1 MMKSILK
8 FLILFAFV
16 FIFTDSY
23 ATHLLGSEITYECV
37 GPNRYRVRL
46 TVYQDCAGMTPGST
60 MSLRYR
66 SAQCGVNTTITLNQ
80 VGSAVDITPLCPSG
94 VSRCSSSSG
103 AYGIREFVYEGI
115 INLPPGCGTDWQLS
129 WSQCCR
135 NNAINN
141 LTSPGNQ
148 NMGVSANLDNTI
160 QPICNNSPVFNNEP
174 AAILCVNQ
182 PFVYNHG
189 VSDPDG
195 DSLYFSLGN
204 CIVDVGTQ
212 VNYSG
217 SWNGSNPLPTVSGVT
232 INPNT
237 GAISFTPNQTFVG
250 VLCVKVEEYRN
261 GVKIGEVNRDMQ
273 FRVINCSN
281 TPPTATGVDG
291 APNNDPT
298 NFEIS
303 VCANSEVCFNIF
315 FADNNSD
322 NMIVSWNQEIPGA
335 TFTVSNN
342 GTQNPTAL
350 FCWQPPTSAIGQNVF
365 SVNVVDDACP
375 IVGSGTYTYIVT
387 VTPSPNTLD
396 AGPNQTICQGE
407 SAILTASSTPAAIT
421 YTWSPAATLSSSTG
435 QSVTATPLVTTTYE
449 VSAEFPDGCNLTDVV
464 TVVIAPNPVISIT
477 PLNPFNCANQNNTIT
492 ATASNAVSY
501 AWSPGGMTTATINVA
516 PAVTTTYTV
525 TATSQF
531 GCTSEASTTVEIA
544 APAGNVCN
552 VLHVTPTGLPTASGT
567 RSDPMDL
574 QTAMTVGACNGT
586 IIKMAIGDYVTD
598 TTINRVTSYLTLEG
612 GFDANVNWEKV
623 STMGLTRIF
632 RTATMTT
639 STTNGTGIENEAPP
653 YPPDPNVTA
662 IRVVGQSGFRFQ
674 DLTVEVVGFAGG
686 SPIIGYRGVTTKGI
700 ELNACDGYN
709 IVRTNVQVGAA
720 SNGSDSWCVAPATAG
735 GSSFGID
742 IISNGANGNI
752 ITSRVIPGAAGAGG
766 AGCGG
771 FPAGAAGVSQNVR
784 VTGTAL
790 ATPYVFFDLGAQ
802 TTIRMDDIACT
813 NTLMDFRTAAS
824 NNWAFGVGSSPANAT
839 GATVTTMYTNLGRK
853 TITYGGSNYVGFANI
868 ILDDQIIPQFTT
880 SAPFVQGQYRV
891 CAGETVSFNV
901 LNGGVGYTYVWSD
914 GVTTL
919 YSGVG
924 SQYET
929 FLATLSTPGVYN
941 VQLNFETSCCG
952 LSLPANLTLY
962 VEEQPDAVMPPDQ
975 EICFGS
981 GVGTTLTVG
990 GGVTGGSISWI
1001 PSTGLSSNN
1010 SYTVDAMPASTTTY
1024 EVTLSDSTGLC
1035 VDYAA
1040 ITVAVID
1047 LELQTNTINASCGPN
1062 GSAEVIVTGGS
1073 GNYSY
1078 LWTPTGQTAQSLNN
1092 LQVGTYVVL
1101 VTDNTNGCQDS
1112 LFAVVNPEPGT
1123 LVGFISNSEDVSCH
1137 GAGDGS
1143 ITLSIVGGSGPFTYE
1158 WSTGIIET
1166 TSATSHTLSGL
1177 SGGDYD
1183 VTVTDDFGCT
1193 YEAGGSVFEP
1203 DVVTYIVDSIFDP
1216 TCAGV
1221 DDGYIYVTTDGGI
1234 APFTYEWIGYPG
1246 VDTNVLSGLP
1256 SGTYTMIATDFNG
1269 CADSVEVTIQAPPIP
1284 EFVDDT
1290 TICAGT
1296 LYTFI
1301 NGSQAVLFNDSLSLD
1316 TLADS
1321 DGCFYIQ
1328 NVNITVLPL
1337 PTVSID
1343 GDTTICA
1350 GDSALVYFNGTENAT
1365 VTYTING
1372 GADQT
1377 ITLDGTGN
1385 ATLNTGGLTSSIIVE
1400 LVEIES
1406 ATIPV
1411 CSQPITGTVSIT
1423 VLELPFA
1430 NIAGSTTLC
1439 EGDSTDIGFNGTPN
1453 AIVTYTING
1462 GANQTVVL
1470 DGTGN
1475 ATVNTGYLT
1484 ADLDYQ
1490 LVSVELQ
1497 GTPSCAQLLSGGA
1510 FVTVLPL
1517 PSATISGSATICSG
1531 DNSDIVFN
1539 GTPNATVT
1547 YSINGGANQT
1557 VVLDGAGNATVNTGS
1572 LTEDATYTLLQ
1583 IVSSSVPAC
1592 TQLLDDSV
1600 SISVLDLPT
1609 ASIIGDTVCTGQSG
1623 TVSFA
1628 GTPGATVTYTVNG
1641 GGIQTVVLNGTGNA
1655 TVNTVALV
1663 ANATYQLVSVES
1675 ATTPACTQALTESA
1689 LVSVVPLPTAA
1700 ISGTTSVCEGEEA
1713 NITFTGTANA
1723 VVSYTVNGGATQT
1736 VILNAGGT
1744 AIVPSGSL
1752 AATTTYQLVSVDNGT
1767 CTEAATGSAVITVN
1781 PTYSQTVLATICSNE
1796 TYALPN
1802 GTLVNIAGSY
1812 PVTLVSSLGCD
1823 STITTEL
1830 TINQLGSFIPMRDF
1844 SACEDINGFT
1854 LNVQTQNMV
1863 SFVWEMNQGSGVY
1876 VPLDNDPW
1884 YEGAN
1889 SNTLVFDIDTFFN
1902 GNIYRVT
1909 MVDQCDN
1916 VYTDEMRLNVYAPRP
1931 VENAVGDLDLCQ
1943 HDLQTITVNYNGTNY
1958 EWNDGTE
1965 GPTIR
1970 PEVSGEY
1977 IVTFVENV
1985 TNCVMMDTI
1994 NVTIEDCI
2002 ATCVVLAPT
2011 GFTPDENGV
2020 NDIFRVV
2027 TTCDEGF
2034 EFFEFKIFNRW
2045 GELVYQTNNPRQG
2058 WDGWYKGR
2066 RAEIGVYAFYV
2077 EYMKNFGISKEII
2090 KGNVTLVR

>member
-1 MMKSILK
+1 MKKIYK
-8 FLILFAFV
+8 ILFVVPFLL
-16 FIFTDSY
+16 FFTENSY

-46 TVYQDCAGMTPGST
+46 KVYQDCAGMTPGST

-66 SAQCGVNTTITLNQ
+66 SATCNVNTTITLNQ
-80 VGSAVDITPLCPSG
+80 VGLAIDITPLCPNE

-103 AYGIREFVYEGI
+103 AYGIREFVYEGV
-115 INLPPGCGTDWQLS
+115 INLPPGCGADWILS

-148 NMGVSANLDNTI
+148 NMGVSATLDNTI
-160 QPICNNSPVFNNEP
+160 QPICNNSPVFNNRP

-189 VSDPDG
+189 VRDPDG

-281 TPPTATGVDG
+281 EPPTCSGINGTPGGNPANYET
-291 APNNDPT
+291 
-298 NFEIS
+298 S
-303 VCANSEVCFNIF
+303 VCANSELCFTILASDANGDNIT
-315 FADNNSD
+315 
-322 NMIVSWNQEIPGA
+322 ISWNQEIPSA

-342 GTQNPTAL
+342 GTQNPSAL

-365 SVNVVDDACP
+365 SVNVTDDACP
-375 IVGSGTYTYIVT
+375 IVGSGTYTYIIN

-407 SAILTASSTPAAIT
+407 SAILTASSTPAATT

-464 TVVIAPNPVISIT
+464 TVIVAPDPVISIT

-598 TTINRVTSYLTLEG
+598 STINRVTSYLTLEG

-623 STMGLTRIF
+623 STMGLTRIL

-662 IRVVGQSGFRFQ
+662 IRVAGQSGFRFQ

-771 FPAGAAGVSQNVR
+771 FAAGAAGASQNVR

-853 TITYGGSNYVGFANI
+853 TITYGAGATSDYVGFANI

-962 VEEQPDAVMPPDQ
+962 VEEQPDAVMPSDQ

-1112 LFAVVNPEPGT
+1112 VYAVINPEPGA
-1123 LVGFISNSEDVSCH
+1123 LVGFISNSTDVSCH

-1143 ITLSIVGGSGPFTYE
+1143 ITVTLVGGNSPFTYE
-1158 WSTGIIET
+1158 WSTGLIET
-1166 TSATSHTLSGL
+1166 IASSSHTLSGL
-1177 SGGDYD
+1177 SGGDYE

-1193 YEAGGSVFEP
+1193 YETGGSVVES
-1203 DVVTYIVDSIFDP
+1203 DEVTYIVDLLLDP
-1216 TCAGV
+1216 TCVGV

-1284 EFVDDT
+1284 QVTIDT
-1290 TICAGT
+1290 I
-1296 LYTFI
+1296 
-1301 NGSQAVLFNDSLSLD
+1301 
-1316 TLADS
+1316 
-1321 DGCFYIQ
+1321 
-1328 NVNITVLPL
+1328 
-1337 PTVSID
+1337 
-1343 GDTTICA
+1343 
-1350 GDSALVYFNGTENAT
+1350 
-1365 VTYTING
+1365 
-1372 GADQT
+1372 
-1377 ITLDGTGN
+1377 
-1385 ATLNTGGLTSSIIVE
+1385 
-1400 LVEIES
+1400 
-1406 ATIPV
+1406 
-1411 CSQPITGTVSIT
+1411 
-1423 VLELPFA
+1423 
-1430 NIAGSTTLC
+1430 LC
-1439 EGDSTDIGFNGTPN
+1439 EGELIVLPSGNQFILQNDTLVLDTIADGSGCLIELTINIQSLPAPEVEIISIETICSGETSDIVLSGTPGATVFFN
-1453 AIVTYTING
+1453 VNG
-1462 GANQTVVL
+1462 GINQSIVL
-1470 DGTGN
+1470 DGTGEAVIN
-1475 ATVNTGYLT
+1475 SGTLIANGTIT
-1484 ADLDYQ
+1484 
-1490 LVSVELQ
+1490 LVDITSASS
-1497 GTPSCAQLLSGGA
+1497 PSCTNTLSIDSTI
-1510 FVTVLPL
+1510 TV
-1517 PSATISGSATICSG
+1517 I
-1531 DNSDIVFN
+1531 
-1539 GTPNATVT
+1539 
-1547 YSINGGANQT
+1547 Q
-1557 VVLDGAGNATVNTGS
+1557 
-1572 LTEDATYTLLQ
+1572 
-1583 IVSSSVPAC
+1583 
-1592 TQLLDDSV
+1592 
-1600 SISVLDLPT
+1600 LPT
-1609 ASIIGDTVCTGQSG
+1609 ASISALGVCEGESG
-1623 TVSFA
+1623 EVLIS
-1628 GTPGATVTYTVNG
+1628 GTPGATVTYTVDG
-1641 GGIQTVVLNGTGNA
+1641 GANQDVVLDSQGEAVLNTGVL
-1655 TVNTVALV
+1655 TSNT
-1663 ANATYQLVSVES
+1663 TYELVSISTAGTPTCTSVLSESVEIQILPLPEAVIS
-1675 ATTPACTQALTESA
+1675 GDTALCYGLETEVIITGTPNTEVTYLVNGDTLTVELDATGTYVIETGVLEETTLYELESVFYINSNCGQAITGE
-1689 LVSVVPLPTAA
+1689 VSVVINPLPEPVITALPDT
-1700 ISGTTSVCEGEEA
+1700 IFREESSVLEVTGGVEYEWSPVESDTSV
-1713 NITFTGTANA
+1713 
-1723 VVSYTVNGGATQT
+1723 
-1736 VILNAGGT
+1736 L
-1744 AIVPSGSL
+1744 IVTP
-1752 AATTTYQLVSVDNGT
+1752 
-1767 CTEAATGSAVITVN
+1767 E
-1781 PTYSQTVLATICSNE
+1781 
-1796 TYALPN
+1796 
-1802 GTLVNIAGSY
+1802 
-1812 PVTLVSSLGCD
+1812 
-1823 STITTEL
+1823 ITTEY
-1830 TINQLGSFIPMRDF
+1830 T
-1844 SACEDINGFT
+1844 
-1854 LNVQTQNMV
+1854 V
-1863 SFVWEMNQGSGVY
+1863 
-1876 VPLDNDPW
+1876 
-1884 YEGAN
+1884 
-1889 SNTLVFDIDTFFN
+1889 
-1902 GNIYRVT
+1902 RVT
-1909 MVDQCDN
+1909 
-1916 VYTDEMRLNVYAPRP
+1916 
-1931 VENAVGDLDLCQ
+1931 
-1943 HDLQTITVNYNGTNY
+1943 
-1958 EWNDGTE
+1958 
-1965 GPTIR
+1965 
-1970 PEVSGEY
+1970 
-1977 IVTFVENV
+1977 
-1985 TNCVMMDTI
+1985 
-1994 NVTIEDCI
+1994 
-2002 ATCVVLAPT
+2002 
-2011 GFTPDENGV
+2011 DENGCEAEV
-2020 NDIFRVV
+2020 SVLVVVLEKEVILLLPDAFTPNGDGNNDVFEVYNKQDFSQITMRVY
-2027 TTCDEGF
+2027 
-2034 EFFEFKIFNRW
+2034 NRW
-2045 GELVYQTNNPRQG
+2045 GELIHEGEGQDHG
-2058 WDGWYKGR
+2058 WDGAYKG
-2066 RAEIGVYAFYV
+2066 AEQPQDAYVYYIEATSITD
-2077 EYMKNFGISKEII
+2077 GEIFKL
-2090 KGNVTLVR
+2090 KGPFTLIR